1 VFCITIFHTGIRPGE
16 LLKINLGI
24 DLVAD
29 EFILQVPLL
38 KWYSKV
44 SSYNKLKLLCKYE
57 VYRTTKYFYLFGS
70 FKSQGKGKRKK
81 RE

>member
-16 LLKINLGI
+16 LLKINLGMI

-38 KWYSKV
+38 KNGTARSV
-44 SSYNKLKLLCKYE
+44 PINKYLKN
-57 VYRTTKYFYLFGS
+57 TM
-70 FKSQGKGKRKK
+70 
-81 RE
+81 